1 MPVGGGQQVYEVL
14 ARMVKSY
21 NRPPIRKEAVESKLG
36 ITAGLKAELERD
48 VAETERAAR
57 RERKY

>member
-1 MPVGGGQQVYEVL
+1 
-14 ARMVKSY
+14 MVKSY